1 MGINR
6 EIPCHPPH
14 HNIGQHCTRGPTHWV
29 QGWGVKKTPFNLS
42 FGQPFFGLQRA
53 RRISMLRPTRQ
64 NGWTTLGKME
74 QAFWGREG
82 GGVLEQDW
90 IEPDTA
96 KERGMAYFRILIE
109 TRVFMAQ
116 KLAGP
121 QIRLRSNKI
130 VPKSF
135 LKHHPNHLLQRFSMS
150 FSHLK
155 KIAMLLSLC

>member
-1 MGINR
+1 MMLWASIGKSPVTLLTTILASIAQEGR
-6 EIPCHPPH
+6 PTECRGGGWKRH
-14 HNIGQHCTRGPTHWV
+14 HLTWVLDGHSLARG
-29 QGWGVKKTPFNLS
+29 
-42 FGQPFFGLQRA
+42 
-53 RRISMLRPTRQ
+53 ISMLRPTRQ
-64 NGWTTLGKME
+64 NRWTTLGKME

-90 IEPDTA
+90 IEPGTA
-96 KERGMAYFRILIE
+96 RERGMAYFRILIE

-121 QIRLRSNKI
+121 QIRLRSNKF

-150 FSHLK
+150 FPHLK